1 MPPQCIPSRQ
11 ARITAGEFIL
21 QPVIQWAE
29 SPLFYRPSHCTIFG
43 GSTVILYEQEQ
54 YFFLLSGIADD

>member
-29 SPLFYRPSHCTIFG
+29 SPPFLQAFSLYYIWGQHCNP
-43 GSTVILYEQEQ
+43 V
-54 YFFLLSGIADD
+54 